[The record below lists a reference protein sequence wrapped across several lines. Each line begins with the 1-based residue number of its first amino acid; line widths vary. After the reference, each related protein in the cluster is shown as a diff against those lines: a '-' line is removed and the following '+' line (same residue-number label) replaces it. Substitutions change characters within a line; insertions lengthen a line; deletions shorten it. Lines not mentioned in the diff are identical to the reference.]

1 MHGEEK
7 VETRQGRCIR
17 APVTEWEGTSRSL
30 AE

>member
-17 APVTEWEGTSRSL
+17 ALSEWEGTSRSL